1 MALLKRLAA
10 EKQRS
15 ERERAERVERMA
27 AEERQRQQ
35 EESADRAAA
44 AERKRAESE
53 QRAEAERDRAARAH
67 RGGLE
72 AQKAEGNAAF
82 KEGRYADAVQAYTTA
97 IDADGS
103 NATLYSNRSGAFS
116 AAGEYARALADAE
129 RAVALRPEWAKGHT
143 RQAAAMH
150 GLGRYMAAVLA
161 YDAALGDRGGNEM
174 LLDARRQSSFTL
186 AVEKD

>member
-1 MALLKRLAA
+1 M
-10 EKQRS
+10 
-15 ERERAERVERMA
+15 
-27 AEERQRQQ
+27 
-35 EESADRAAA
+35 
-44 AERKRAESE
+44 
-53 QRAEAERDRAARAH
+53 
-67 RGGLE
+67 
-72 AQKAEGNAAF
+72 
-82 KEGRYADAVQAYTTA
+82 QAYTTA

-161 YDAALGDRGGNEM
+161 YDAALAIEPGNEM